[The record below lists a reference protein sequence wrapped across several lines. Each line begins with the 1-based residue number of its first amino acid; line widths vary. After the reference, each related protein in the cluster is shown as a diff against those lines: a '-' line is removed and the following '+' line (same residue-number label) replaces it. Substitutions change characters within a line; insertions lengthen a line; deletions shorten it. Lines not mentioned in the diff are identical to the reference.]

1 MAKGSF
7 FDWMRLTRGKLAIV
21 VVGLVGSAL
30 LLIGACGGTSQA
42 ATSAPTSTPEPTA
55 PSDEPLGTIG
65 GIDVS
70 GVGGGPSSGP
80 SAIAS
85 VETSGREPVVVAQ
98 VIPSI
103 VGQQQ
108 VGIWVTGRGEATTA
122 PDLVILDAG
131 VDVTSLSVATARAQ
145 AAQAM
150 DQIVQALNA
159 RGILGPDIQTR
170 GFSISPEFRWN
181 ELKRQQ
187 ELVGYRVNNRI
198 SVKVRDVDSVG
209 VVIDEVADAGGDLI
223 RIQGVR
229 FTVED
234 TKALESQARE
244 KAVADLMAKAQ
255 QYADLSGVILG
266 RPVFLSESGGFV
278 PRVQQFD
285 QRTFAEAAPALVS
298 QTPISGGELDVVVTV
313 QGVFSIE

>member
-1 MAKGSF
+1 MVKERV
-7 FDWMRLTRGKLAIV
+7 FDRMRMTRGKLAMV
-21 VVGLVGSAL
+21 MVGLMGSIL

-42 ATSAPTSTPEPTA
+42 ATPTSTLGPTA

-65 GIDVS
+65 GPDVS

-85 VETSGREPVVVAQ
+85 VETSVRTDPVVVAQ
-98 VIPSI
+98 VIPSL

-108 VGIWVTGRGEATTA
+108 VGIWVTGRGEVSTA

-131 VDVTSLSVATARAQ
+131 VEVTSLSVATASAQ

-150 DQIVQALNA
+150 DQIIQALNA

-170 GFSISPEFRWN
+170 SFRISPEFRWN

-187 ELVGYRVNNRI
+187 ELVGYRVNNQI
-198 SVKVRDVDSVG
+198 SVKIRDVDSVG
-209 VVIDEVADAGGDLI
+209 AVIDEVANAGGDLT

-244 KAVADLMAKAQ
+244 KAFADLMAKAQ
-255 QYADLSGVILG
+255 QYANLAGVLLG
-266 RPVFLSESGGFV
+266 KPVFISEAGGSV
-278 PRVQQFD
+278 PRVQPFAQLA
-285 QRTFAEAAPALVS
+285 FAEGAPAPAFA
-298 QTPISGGELDVVVTV
+298 TPISGGELDVVVTV